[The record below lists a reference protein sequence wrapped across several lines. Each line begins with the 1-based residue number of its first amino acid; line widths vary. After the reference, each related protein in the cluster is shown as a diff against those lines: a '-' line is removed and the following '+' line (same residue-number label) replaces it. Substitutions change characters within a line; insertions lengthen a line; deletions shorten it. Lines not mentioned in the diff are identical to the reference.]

1 MDVKQDIPG
10 KPLKVIDLTTKK
22 FTANGKTFNVETSMS
37 FERYR
42 VYQKLEIQLGYQA
55 GFYGLFEDIKKIY
68 ALCNDS
74 KVADIAVLSHN
85 ILSGIKTVDERTLP
99 ALEMCA
105 LFINEDSED
114 RKTINDDMISAKI
127 ADWEAEGL
135 DIVPFFQLAVN
146 SIPGFSIAFNSVSQ
160 IISNLTPT
168 QVKKNLSKKKK

>member
-1 MDVKQDIPG
+1 MDVKQTVSG
-10 KPLKVIDLTTKK
+10 KSLKIIDLSTKK
-22 FTANGKTFNVETSMS
+22 FEANGKKFTIESSMS

-42 VYQKLEIQLGYQA
+42 AYQKLEIQLGYQA

-74 KVADIAVLSHN
+74 KFADIAVLSHN

-105 LFINEDSED
+105 LFINEEGED
-114 RKTINDDMISAKI
+114 RKIINDDMIAAKI

-146 SIPGFSIAFNSVSQ
+146 SIPGFSVAFSSVSQ